1 MTRSRWLVRGLL
13 LFVLAFANLNDIR
26 PAQTAD
32 GEAPG
37 LWSPDVLPNALF
49 AWTVIKE
56 HDVDYDE
63 FVFPPTGAPSKF
75 PPEVGKAANAKL
87 DREAYFFRACGTSTA
102 TAPPTARRSL
112 GGPPAPGPNDHV
124 CSVFPPGMGILAL
137 PFFAPFVL
145 TGRDPLDLGL
155 LVHGGHVVAAIVE
168 ILATLV
174 LWSVL
179 RRFASPRWSLTLVL
193 LYFLATSVRTVASQA
208 LWQHSGVHLA
218 VASALWLVLREEA
231 VPLSRDFA
239 AGLLLGLGAVVRQT
253 TALVALGLH
262 GFRPSRLFAMLVG
275 AAIGVAPLLAYND
288 VAFGSALEQ
297 GYGIKTFATPIQTGL
312 YGLLASPSR
321 GLLVYTP
328 YLIFAFFALFRAW
341 RWPGEVA
348 GRLRGLSLAWLA
360 TLVLYAMYSEWW
372 GGRVFGSRF
381 LDDFAPILFVALGWG
396 TSVGMLGSR
405 IARGIFALMAA
416 WSFVLF
422 QAAAFLYDKSWDT
435 FPVNVNDDPSKL
447 FNWSDP
453 QWLAVLRLVPL
464 ADERA
469 IAGAALSALVLLLLV
484 RLELRAYRGTEL
496 ASKV

>member
-26 PAQTAD
+26 AGEERQG

-56 HDVDYDE
+56 HNVDYDE
-63 FVFPPTGAPSKF
+63 FTAPAGAT
-75 PPEVGKAANAKL
+75 AAGKL

-102 TAPPTARRSL
+102 TAPPKAKRSP

-145 TGRDPLDLGL
+145 MGWKALDLGL

-168 ILATLV
+168 ILATLL

-179 RRFASPRWSLTLVL
+179 RRFATPRWALALVL

-218 VASALWLVLREEA
+218 VASALWLVLKEEA
-231 VPLSRDFA
+231 LPLSREFA
-239 AGLLLGLGAVVRQT
+239 AGVVLGLGGVVRQT

-262 GFRPSRLFAMLVG
+262 GFRPARLLAMIAG
-275 AAIGVAPLLAYND
+275 AAVGIAPLLAYND
-288 VAFGSALEQ
+288 LAFGSPIEQ

-312 YGLLASPSR
+312 YGLLLSPSR
-321 GLLVYTP
+321 GLFIYTP
-328 YLIFAFFALFRAW
+328 YLLFAFLALFRAW
-341 RWPGEVA
+341 RWPGAVA
-348 GRLRGLSLAWLA
+348 GRFRGLSLVWIAV
-360 TLVLYAMYSEWW
+360 LVLYATYSEWW

-381 LDDFAPILFVALGWG
+381 LDDLAPVLFAALAWG

-405 IARGIFALMAA
+405 FARIVFGLMAA

-422 QAAAFLYDKSWDT
+422 QVAAFLYDKSWDT
-435 FPVNVNDDPSKL
+435 VPVNVNDDPSKL

-453 QWLAVLRLVPL
+453 QWLAVLRSVPS
-464 ADERA
+464 ADERV
-469 IAGAALSALVLLLLV
+469 IAGALLSALVLLLLV
-484 RLELRAYRGTEL
+484 RLELRAERGSEL
-496 ASKV
+496 ASQV

>member
-1 MTRSRWLVRGLL
+1 VTRSRWLVRGLL

-26 PAQTAD
+26 AGELTPG

-63 FVFPPTGAPSKF
+63 FTAPAGATTR
-75 PPEVGKAANAKL
+75 KL
-87 DREAYFFRACGTSTA
+87 DREAYFFRACGVSTA
-102 TAPPTARRSL
+102 TAPPTAKRSL

-137 PFFAPFVL
+137 PFFASFVL
-145 TGRDPLDLGL
+145 TGWDPLDLGL

-179 RRFASPRWSLTLVL
+179 RRFATARWSLTLVL

-218 VASALWLVLREEA
+218 VASALWLVLREDA
-231 VPLSRDFA
+231 VPLSRDLA
-239 AGLLLGLGAVVRQT
+239 AGVVLGLGAVVRQT
-253 TALVALGLH
+253 TALAALGLH
-262 GFRPSRLFAMLVG
+262 GFRPSRLLAMIVG
-275 AAIGVAPLLAYND
+275 VAIGVAPLLAYND
-288 VAFGSALEQ
+288 LAFGSPLEQ
-297 GYGIKTFATPIQTGL
+297 GYGVKTFATPIQTGL
-312 YGLLASPSR
+312 YGLLVSPSR
-321 GLLVYTP
+321 GLFVYTP
-328 YLIFAFFALFRAW
+328 YLLFAFLALFRAW

-348 GRLRGLSLAWLA
+348 GRLRGFSLAWIAALA
-360 TLVLYAMYSEWW
+360 LYATYSEWW

-381 LDDFAPILFVALGWG
+381 LDDFAPVLFAALAWG

-405 IARGIFALMAA
+405 FARVVFALLAA

-422 QAAAFLYDKSWDT
+422 QAAAFVYDKSWDT
-435 FPVNVNDDPSKL
+435 FPVNVNDDPSKI

-453 QWLAVLRLVPL
+453 QWLAVLRQVPL
-464 ADERA
+464 ADERV
-469 IAGAALSALVLLLLV
+469 IAGGVLSALVLLLLV
-484 RLELRAYRGTEL
+484 RLELRADRGSEL
-496 ASKV
+496 ASQV

>member
-1 MTRSRWLVRGLL
+1 MTRSRWLVRAML

-26 PAQTAD
+26 PEENPNK
-32 GEAPG
+32 EAPG

-56 HDVDYDE
+56 HNVDYDE
-63 FVFPPTGAPSKF
+63 FVYPPTGAAKLSP
-75 PPEVGKAANAKL
+75 AAGQAAAGKL
-87 DREAYFFRACGTSTA
+87 DREAYFFRACGVSTA
-102 TAPPTARRSL
+102 TGPPKTNRSI

-145 TGRDPLDLGL
+145 NGWAPLDLGL
-155 LVHGGHVVAAIVE
+155 LVHGGHVVAAFVE

-174 LWSVL
+174 LWSL
-179 RRFASPRWSLTLVL
+179 MRRFASPRWSLTLVL

-218 VASALWLVLREEA
+218 VASALWIVLREEA

-239 AGLLLGLGAVVRQT
+239 AGLVLGLGSIVRQT
-253 TALVALGLH
+253 TALVAIGLH
-262 GFRPSRLFAMLVG
+262 GFRPSRLLAMLAG

-288 VAFGSALEQ
+288 LAFGSALEQ
-297 GYGIKTFATPIQTGL
+297 GYGAKTFGTPIQTGL

-328 YLIFAFFALFRAW
+328 YVIFAFLALFKAW

-348 GRLRGLSLAWLA
+348 GRFRGLSLAWIA
-360 TLVLYAMYSEWW
+360 TLVLYSMYSEWW

-381 LDDFAPILFVALGWG
+381 LDDFAPVLFAALAWG
-396 TSVGMLGSR
+396 TSVGMLGSWFGR
-405 IARGIFALMAA
+405 VVFGLMAA

-453 QWLAVLRLVPL
+453 QWLAVLRLVPT

-469 IAGAALSALVLLLLV
+469 IAGATLSALVLILLV
-484 RLELRAYRGTEL
+484 RLELRAYRGSEL
-496 ASKV
+496 ASHV

>member
-1 MTRSRWLVRGLL
+1 MSRSRWLVRGLL

-26 PAQTAD
+26 SSNTSQV

-56 HDVDYDE
+56 HNVDYDE
-63 FVFPPTGAPSKF
+63 FTAPSA
-75 PPEVGKAANAKL
+75 GKTDKL
-87 DREAYFFRACGTSTA
+87 DREAYFFRACGVSTA
-102 TAPPTARRSL
+102 TEPPKAKRSV

-124 CSVFPPGMGILAL
+124 CSVFPPGMGVLAL

-145 TGRDPLDLGL
+145 TGSNPLDLGL

-168 ILATLV
+168 ILATLI
-174 LWSVL
+174 LWSLL
-179 RRFASPRWSLTLVL
+179 RRFATPRWALVLIL

-218 VASALWLVLREEA
+218 MASALWLTLREESI
-231 VPLSRDFA
+231 PLSRDLA
-239 AGLLLGLGAVVRQT
+239 AGVVLGLGGVVRQT
-253 TALVALGLH
+253 TAVVALGLH
-262 GFRPSRLFAMLVG
+262 GFRPTRIFWMIAGTV
-275 AAIGVAPLLAYND
+275 IGLAPLLAYND
-288 VAFGSALEQ
+288 LAFGSPFEQ
-297 GYGIKTFATPIQTGL
+297 GYGAKSFATPIQTGL
-312 YGLLASPSR
+312 YGLLLSPSR

-328 YLIFAFFALFRAW
+328 YVIFGFFALLRAW

-348 GRLRGLSLAWLA
+348 GRLRGLSLVWLA
-360 TLVLYAMYSEWW
+360 ALVVYATYSEWW

-381 LDDFAPILFVALGWG
+381 LDDFAPILFVAIGWG

-405 IARGIFALMAA
+405 FARIVFGLMAA

-422 QAAAFLYDKSWDT
+422 QAAAFLYEKTWDT
-435 FPVNVNDDPSKL
+435 VPVNVNDDPSKL

-453 QWLAVLRLVPL
+453 QWLAVLRMIPS
-464 ADERA
+464 ADERV
-469 IAGAALSALVLLLLV
+469 IAGAALSALVLALFV
-484 RLELRAYRGTEL
+484 RLELRASRGSEL
-496 ASKV
+496 ASQV

>member
-1 MTRSRWLVRGLL
+1 VTRSRWLVRGLL

-26 PAQTAD
+26 PEETPG

-49 AWTVIKE
+49 SWTVIKE

-63 FVFPPTGAPSKF
+63 FTVPTGAST
-75 PPEVGKAANAKL
+75 AKL
-87 DREAYFFRACGTSTA
+87 DREAYFFRACGPSTA
-102 TAPPTARRSL
+102 TAPPTAKRSL

-145 TGRDPLDLGL
+145 TGWDPLDLGL

-168 ILATLV
+168 ILATLL

-179 RRFASPRWSLTLVL
+179 RRFATPRWSLTLVL

-231 VPLSRDFA
+231 VPLSRDLA
-239 AGLLLGLGAVVRQT
+239 AGVVLGLGSVVRQT
-253 TALVALGLH
+253 TAVVAVGLH
-262 GFRPSRLFAMLVG
+262 GFRPTRLLAMLFG
-275 AAIGVAPLLAYND
+275 AAIGIAPLLAYND
-288 VAFGSALEQ
+288 LAFGSPLEQ
-297 GYGIKTFATPIQTGL
+297 GYGVKTFATPIQTGL

-328 YLIFAFFALFRAW
+328 YVIFAFFALLRAW

-348 GRLRGLSLAWLA
+348 GRLRGLSLAWIVA
-360 TLVLYAMYSEWW
+360 LVLYAMYSEWW

-381 LDDFAPILFVALGWG
+381 LDDFAPVLFAALAWG

-405 IARGIFALMAA
+405 FARVVFGLMAA

-422 QAAAFLYDKSWDT
+422 QAAAFLYDKVWDT
-435 FPVNVNDDPSKL
+435 FPVNVNDDPTKL

-453 QWLAVLRLVPL
+453 QWLAVLRLVPS
-464 ADERA
+464 ADERV
-469 IAGAALSALVLLLLV
+469 IAGAVLSALVLVLLL
-484 RLELRAYRGTEL
+484 RLELRAYRGSEL
-496 ASKV
+496 ASQV

>member
-1 MTRSRWLVRGLL
+1 LVRGLL

-26 PAQTAD
+26 PGELPPG

-49 AWTVIKE
+49 AWTVINE

-63 FVFPPTGAPSKF
+63 FTAPAGATTR
-75 PPEVGKAANAKL
+75 KL
-87 DREAYFFRACGTSTA
+87 DREAYFFRACGVSTA
-102 TAPPTARRSL
+102 TAPPTAKRSL

-124 CSVFPPGMGILAL
+124 CSVFPPGMGMLAL
-137 PFFAPFVL
+137 PFFAPFVI
-145 TGRDPLDLGL
+145 TGWDPLDLGL

-168 ILATLV
+168 IFATLV

-218 VASALWLVLREEA
+218 VVSALSLVLREEA
-231 VPLSRDFA
+231 VPLSRDLA
-239 AGLLLGLGAVVRQT
+239 AGVVLGLGAVVRQT
-253 TALVALGLH
+253 TALAALGLH
-262 GFRPSRLFAMLVG
+262 GFRPSRLLTMILG

-288 VAFGSALEQ
+288 LAFGSPLEQ
-297 GYGIKTFATPIQTGL
+297 GYGVKTFATPIQTGL
-312 YGLLASPSR
+312 YGLLLSPSR
-321 GLLVYTP
+321 GLFVYTP
-328 YLIFAFFALFRAW
+328 YLLFALLALFRAW

-348 GRLRGLSLAWLA
+348 GRLRGFSLAWIA
-360 TLVLYAMYSEWW
+360 ALVLYATYSEWW

-381 LDDFAPILFVALGWG
+381 LDDFAPVLFAAMAWG

-405 IARGIFALMAA
+405 FARVLFGLMAA

-422 QAAAFLYDKSWDT
+422 QTAAFVYDKSWDT
-435 FPVNVNDDPSKL
+435 FPVNVNDDPSKI

-453 QWLAVLRLVPL
+453 QWLAVLRQVPL
-464 ADERA
+464 ADERV
-469 IAGAALSALVLLLLV
+469 IAGAVLSALVLLLLV
-484 RLELRAYRGTEL
+484 RLELHADRGSEL

>member
-1 MTRSRWLVRGLL
+1 
-13 LFVLAFANLNDIR
+13 
-26 PAQTAD
+26 
-32 GEAPG
+32 
-37 LWSPDVLPNALF
+37 VLPNALF

-56 HDVDYDE
+56 HDFDYDE
-63 FVFPPTGAPSKF
+63 FTVATGPTA
-75 PPEVGKAANAKL
+75 AKL
-87 DREAYFFRACGTSTA
+87 DREAYFFRACGVSTA
-102 TAPPTARRSL
+102 TAPPTAKRSV

-145 TGRDPLDLGL
+145 TGWNPLDLGL
-155 LVHGGHVVAAIVE
+155 LVHGGHVVAAVVE
-168 ILATLV
+168 ILATLL
-174 LWSVL
+174 LWSVM
-179 RRFASPRWSLTLVL
+179 RRFASPRWSLVLVL

-218 VASALWLVLREEA
+218 VASALALVLREEA

-253 TALVALGLH
+253 TAVVAVGLH
-262 GFRPSRLFAMLVG
+262 GFRPTRLFAMLLG
-275 AAIGVAPLLAYND
+275 ALIGVAPLLAYND
-288 VAFGSALEQ
+288 LAFGSALEQ
-297 GYGIKTFATPIQTGL
+297 GYGTKTFATPIQTGL

-321 GLLVYTP
+321 GLFVYTP
-328 YLIFAFFALFRAW
+328 DLIFAFTALLRAW

-348 GRLRGLSLAWLA
+348 GRLRGLSLAWIAAL
-360 TLVLYAMYSEWW
+360 LLYATYSEWW

-381 LDDFAPILFVALGWG
+381 LDDFVPILFVAIAWG

-405 IARGIFALMAA
+405 FARVVFALLAA

-422 QAAAFLYDKSWDT
+422 QAAAFLYDKAWDT
-435 FPVNVNDDPSKL
+435 LPVNVNDDPSKL

-453 QWLAVLRLVPL
+453 QWLAVLRLVPT

-469 IAGAALSALVLLLLV
+469 IAGAALSALVLVLLV
-484 RLELRAYRGTEL
+484 RLELRAARGSEI
-496 ASKV
+496 ASTV

>member
-1 MTRSRWLVRGLL
+1 MTTSRWLVRALL

-26 PAQTAD
+26 AGAQTQG

-63 FVFPPTGAPSKF
+63 FTAPAGATTG
-75 PPEVGKAANAKL
+75 KL
-87 DREAYFFRACGTSTA
+87 DREAYFFRACGVSTA
-102 TAPPTARRSL
+102 TAPPTAKRSL

-145 TGRDPLDLGL
+145 TGWDALDLGL

-179 RRFASPRWSLTLVL
+179 RRFATPRWSLAFVL

-218 VASALWLVLREEA
+218 MASALWLVLREEA

-239 AGLLLGLGAVVRQT
+239 AGLVLGLGAVVRQT
-253 TALVALGLH
+253 MALAALGLH
-262 GFRPSRLFAMLVG
+262 GFRPTRLITMIVG
-275 AAIGVAPLLAYND
+275 AAIGIAPLLAYND
-288 VAFGSALEQ
+288 LAFGSPVEQ

-312 YGLLASPSR
+312 YGLLLSPSR
-321 GLLVYTP
+321 GLFIYTP
-328 YLIFAFFALFRAW
+328 YVVFAFLALLRAW

-348 GRLRGLSLAWLA
+348 GRLRGLSLAWVGA
-360 TLVLYAMYSEWW
+360 LVLYATYSEWW

-381 LDDFAPILFVALGWG
+381 LDDFAPVLFAAMAWG
-396 TSVGMLGSR
+396 TSVGMLRSR
-405 IARGIFALMAA
+405 FARLVFALMAA

-422 QAAAFLYDKSWDT
+422 QAAAFLYDKGWDT
-435 FPVNVNDDPSKL
+435 LPVNVNDDPSKL

-453 QWLAVLRLVPL
+453 QWLAVLRLVPS
-464 ADERA
+464 ADERV
-469 IAGAALSALVLLLLV
+469 IAGALLSALVLLLLV
-484 RLELRAYRGTEL
+484 RLELRADRGSEL
-496 ASKV
+496 ASQV

>member
-26 PAQTAD
+26 AGEATRG

-63 FVFPPTGAPSKF
+63 FTGTTT
-75 PPEVGKAANAKL
+75 GKL
-87 DREAYFFRACGTSTA
+87 DREAYFFRACGVSTA

-145 TGRDPLDLGL
+145 TGWNALDLGL
-155 LVHGGHVVAAIVE
+155 LVRGGHVVAAIVE

-174 LWSVL
+174 LWSLL
-179 RRFASPRWSLTLVL
+179 RRFATPRWSLVLVL

-208 LWQHSGVHLA
+208 LWQHSGVHLG

-231 VPLSRDFA
+231 IPLSRDFA
-239 AGLLLGLGAVVRQT
+239 AGIVLGLGGVIRQT
-253 TALVALGLH
+253 AALVALGLH
-262 GFRPSRLFAMLVG
+262 GFRPRRILAMLVG
-275 AAIGVAPLLAYND
+275 AAVGLAPLLGYND
-288 VAFGSALEQ
+288 LAFGSPLEQ
-297 GYGIKTFATPIQTGL
+297 GYGVKSFATPIQTGL
-312 YGLLASPSR
+312 YGLLLSPSR
-321 GLLVYTP
+321 GLFVYTP
-328 YLIFAFFALFRAW
+328 YLVFALLALLRAW

-348 GRLRGLSLAWLA
+348 GRLRGLSLVWIA
-360 TLVLYAMYSEWW
+360 TLALYATYSEWW

-381 LDDFAPILFVALGWG
+381 LDDLAPVLFVAIAWG
-396 TSVGMLGSR
+396 TSVGMLRSR
-405 IARGIFALMAA
+405 FARVVFGLMAA
-416 WSFVLF
+416 WSFVIF
-422 QAAAFLYDKSWDT
+422 QVAAFLYDKGWDT
-435 FPVNVNDDPSKL
+435 LPVNVNDDPSKL

-453 QWLAVLRLVPL
+453 QWLAVLRLVPT
-464 ADERA
+464 ADERV
-469 IAGAALSALVLLLLV
+469 IAGVLLSALVLLLLV
-484 RLELRAYRGTEL
+484 RLELRADRGSEL
-496 ASKV
+496 ASQV

>member
-1 MTRSRWLVRGLL
+1 MSRSRWLVRGLL

-26 PAQTAD
+26 PEQTVG

-49 AWTVIKE
+49 TWTVIKE

-63 FVFPPTGAPSKF
+63 FTVPSGAT
-75 PPEVGKAANAKL
+75 AAKL
-87 DREAYFFRACGTSTA
+87 DREAYFFRACGVSTA
-102 TAPPTARRSL
+102 TAAPSAKRSI

-124 CSVFPPGMGILAL
+124 CSVFPPGMGLLAL

-145 TGRDPLDLGL
+145 TGWDPLDLGL

-168 ILATLV
+168 ILATLL

-179 RRFASPRWSLTLVL
+179 RRFATPRWSLTLIL

-231 VPLSRDFA
+231 VPLSRDLA
-239 AGLLLGLGAVVRQT
+239 AGLMLGLGSVVRQT
-253 TALVALGLH
+253 TAVVAIGLH
-262 GFRPSRLFAMLVG
+262 GFRPSRLLAVLLG

-288 VAFGSALEQ
+288 LAFGSPFEQ
-297 GYGIKTFATPIQTGL
+297 GYGAKAFGTPIQTGL

-321 GLLVYTP
+321 GLFVYTP
-328 YLIFAFFALFRAW
+328 YLVFVFIALLRAW
-341 RWPGEVA
+341 RWPGQVA
-348 GRLRGLSLAWLA
+348 GRLRGLSLAWIA
-360 TLVLYAMYSEWW
+360 ALVLYAMYSEWW

-381 LDDFAPILFVALGWG
+381 LDDFAPILFAALAWG
-396 TSVGMLGSR
+396 TSVGMLRSR
-405 IARGIFALMAA
+405 LARLVFGLMAM

-422 QAAAFLYDKSWDT
+422 QAAAFVYDKSWDT
-435 FPVNVNDDPSKL
+435 VPVNVNDDPSKL

-453 QWLAVLRLVPL
+453 QWLAVLRLVPG
-464 ADERA
+464 ADERV
-469 IAGAALSALVLLLLV
+469 IAGAALSVLVLLLLV
-484 RLELRAYRGTEL
+484 RLELRADRGSGL
-496 ASKV
+496 ASQV

>member
-1 MTRSRWLVRGLL
+1 VTRSRWLVRGLL

-26 PAQTAD
+26 PEQKPG

-63 FVFPPTGAPSKF
+63 FTAPAGA
-75 PPEVGKAANAKL
+75 AAQGKL
-87 DREAYFFRACGTSTA
+87 DREAYFFRACGPSTA
-102 TAPPTARRSL
+102 SEPPKARRSV

-145 TGRDPLDLGL
+145 TGWNALDLGL

-174 LWSVL
+174 LWSVM
-179 RRFASPRWSLTLVL
+179 RRFASARWSLVLVL

-218 VASALWLVLREEA
+218 VASALWLTLKEDA
-231 VPLSRDFA
+231 LPLSRDFA
-239 AGLLLGLGAVVRQT
+239 AGVVLGLGGVVRQT

-262 GFRPSRLFAMLVG
+262 GFRPSRLVVMIAG
-275 AAIGVAPLLAYND
+275 AAIGIAPLLAYND
-288 VAFGSALEQ
+288 FAFGSPIEQ
-297 GYGIKTFATPIQTGL
+297 GYGVKTFGTPIQTGL
-312 YGLLASPSR
+312 YGLLLSPSR
-321 GLLVYTP
+321 GLFVYTP
-328 YLIFAFFALFRAW
+328 YVIFGFLALLRAW
-341 RWPGEVA
+341 RWPGSVA
-348 GRLRGLSLAWLA
+348 GRFRGLFLVWVAA
-360 TLVLYAMYSEWW
+360 LVLYASYSEWW

-381 LDDFAPILFVALGWG
+381 LDDLAPILFAATGWG
-396 TSVGMLGSR
+396 TSVGLLSSR
-405 IARGIFALMAA
+405 FARIVFGLMAA

-435 FPVNVNDDPSKL
+435 VPVNVNDDPSKL
-447 FNWSDP
+447 FNWADP
-453 QWLAVLRLVPL
+453 QWLAVLRSVPS

-469 IAGAALSALVLLLLV
+469 MAGALLTALVLLLLV
-484 RLELRAYRGTEL
+484 RLELRADRGSEL
-496 ASKV
+496 ASQV

>member
-1 MTRSRWLVRGLL
+1 
-13 LFVLAFANLNDIR
+13 VLAFANLNDIR
-26 PAQTAD
+26 SGEISPG

-63 FVFPPTGAPSKF
+63 FTAPS
-75 PPEVGKAANAKL
+75 GTASTTKL
-87 DREAYFFRACGTSTA
+87 DREAYFFRACGASTA
-102 TAPPTARRSL
+102 TAPPAARRSV

-137 PFFAPFVL
+137 PFFAPLVL
-145 TGRDPLDLGL
+145 AGWNALDLGL
-155 LVHGGHVVAAIVE
+155 LVHGGHVVAAVVE
-168 ILATLV
+168 IFATLI
-174 LWSVL
+174 LWSIL
-179 RRFASPRWSLTLVL
+179 RRFATPRWSLTLVL

-231 VPLSRDFA
+231 VPLSRDLA
-239 AGLLLGLGAVVRQT
+239 AGVLLGLGAVVRQT
-253 TALVALGLH
+253 AALVTLGLH
-262 GFRPSRLFAMLVG
+262 GFRPTRLVAMIFG
-275 AAIGVAPLLAYND
+275 AAIGLAPLLAYND
-288 VAFGSALEQ
+288 LAFGSPLEQ
-297 GYGIKTFATPIQTGL
+297 GYGIKTFGTPIQTGL
-312 YGLLASPSR
+312 YGLLFSPSR
-321 GLLVYTP
+321 GLFVYTP
-328 YLIFAFFALFRAW
+328 YLVFALIALLRAW

-348 GRLRGLSLAWLA
+348 GRFRGLFLVWLA
-360 TLVLYAMYSEWW
+360 TLVLYATYSEWW

-381 LDDFAPILFVALGWG
+381 LDDLAPVLFAALGWG

-405 IARGIFALMAA
+405 FARALFAIAAA

-422 QAAAFLYDKSWDT
+422 QAAAFVYDKSWDT

-447 FNWSDP
+447 FNWNDP
-453 QWLAVLRLVPL
+453 QWLAVLRQVPL

-469 IAGAALSALVLLLLV
+469 IAGAALSALVLVLLL
-484 RLELRAYRGTEL
+484 RLELRAYRGSEL
-496 ASKV
+496 ASQV

>member
-1 MTRSRWLVRGLL
+1 MTRSRWLVRALL

-26 PAQTAD
+26 TERTP
-32 GEAPG
+32 GEEAPG

-49 AWTVIKE
+49 AWTVINE

-63 FVFPPTGAPSKF
+63 FTVASGATG
-75 PPEVGKAANAKL
+75 AKL
-87 DREAYFFRACGTSTA
+87 DREAYFFRACGVSTA
-102 TAPPTARRSL
+102 TSPPTAKRSL

-145 TGRDPLDLGL
+145 TGWNPLDLGL

-179 RRFASPRWSLTLVL
+179 RRFGTARWSLILVL

-231 VPLSRDFA
+231 VPLSRDLA
-239 AGLLLGLGAVVRQT
+239 AGLVLGLGSVVRQT

-262 GFRPSRLFAMLVG
+262 GFRPTRLLAVLLG

-288 VAFGSALEQ
+288 LAFGSPLEQ

-328 YLIFAFFALFRAW
+328 YVIFALLALLKAW

-348 GRLRGLSLAWLA
+348 GRLRGLSLAWVVAL
-360 TLVLYAMYSEWW
+360 LLYAMYSEWW

-381 LDDFAPILFVALGWG
+381 LDDFAPVLFVALAWG

-405 IARGIFALMAA
+405 LARVVFGLMAA

-435 FPVNVNDDPSKL
+435 LPVNVNDDPSKL
-447 FNWSDP
+447 FNWADP
-453 QWLAVLRLVPL
+453 QWLAVLRLVPT
-464 ADERA
+464 ADERV
-469 IAGAALSALVLLLLV
+469 IAGAALSALVLILLV
-484 RLELRAYRGTEL
+484 RLELRADRGV
-496 ASKV
+496 S

>member
-1 MTRSRWLVRGLL
+1 VTRSRWFVRGLL

-26 PAQTAD
+26 PEQTPG

-49 AWTVIKE
+49 AWTVIRE

-63 FVFPPTGAPSKF
+63 FTVATGAS
-75 PPEVGKAANAKL
+75 GAKL
-87 DREAYFFRACGTSTA
+87 DREAYFFRACGISTA
-102 TAPPTARRSL
+102 TAPPTAKRSV

-124 CSVFPPGMGILAL
+124 CSVFPPGMGLLAL

-145 TGRDPLDLGL
+145 AGWAPLDLGL

-179 RRFASPRWSLTLVL
+179 RRFATPRWSLTFVL

-231 VPLSRDFA
+231 VPLSRDLA
-239 AGLLLGLGAVVRQT
+239 AGLMLGLGAVVRQT
-253 TALVALGLH
+253 TALVAVGLH
-262 GFRPSRLFAMLVG
+262 GFRPTRLLAMLAGV
-275 AAIGVAPLLAYND
+275 AIGIAPLLAYND
-288 VAFGSALEQ
+288 LAFGSPLEQ
-297 GYGIKTFATPIQTGL
+297 GYGTKTFATPIQTGL

-328 YLIFAFFALFRAW
+328 YVVFAFFALLKAW

-348 GRLRGLSLAWLA
+348 GRLRGLSVAWLA
-360 TLVLYAMYSEWW
+360 TLVLYATYSEWW

-381 LDDFAPILFVALGWG
+381 LDDFAPVLFAALAWG
-396 TSVGMLGSR
+396 TSVGMLRSR
-405 IARGIFALMAA
+405 LARIVFALMAA

-422 QAAAFLYDKSWDT
+422 QVAAFLYDKSWDT
-435 FPVNVNDDPSKL
+435 LPVNVNDDPAKL

-453 QWLAVLRLVPL
+453 QWLAVLRQVPF
-464 ADERA
+464 ADERV
-469 IAGAALSALVLLLLV
+469 IAAAVLSALVLLLLV
-484 RLELRAYRGTEL
+484 RLELRAYRGSEL
-496 ASKV
+496 ASQV

>member
-1 MTRSRWLVRGLL
+1 VSRSRWLVRGLL

-26 PAQTAD
+26 PEETA
-32 GEAPG
+32 GEEAPG

-56 HDVDYDE
+56 RDLDYDE
-63 FVFPPTGAPSKF
+63 FTVATGA
-75 PPEVGKAANAKL
+75 GAAKL
-87 DREAYFFRACGTSTA
+87 DREAYFFRACGVSTA
-102 TAPPTARRSL
+102 TAPPTAKRSI

-145 TGRDPLDLGL
+145 TGWDPLDLGL

-168 ILATLV
+168 ILATLI

-179 RRFASPRWSLTLVL
+179 RRFATPRWSLALIL

-208 LWQHSGVHLA
+208 LWQHSGAHLA
-218 VASALWLVLREEA
+218 VASALWLVLREEG
-231 VPLSRDFA
+231 VPLSRDLA
-239 AGLLLGLGAVVRQT
+239 AGLMLGLGSVVRQT
-253 TALVALGLH
+253 TGVVAVGLH
-262 GFRPSRLFAMLVG
+262 GFRPSRLLAMLLG

-288 VAFGSALEQ
+288 LAFGSPLEQ
-297 GYGIKTFATPIQTGL
+297 GYGAKTFATPIQTGL

-328 YLIFAFFALFRAW
+328 YVLFAFLALLRAW

-348 GRLRGLSLAWLA
+348 SRLRGLSLAWLA
-360 TLVLYAMYSEWW
+360 ALVLYSMYSEWW

-381 LDDFAPILFVALGWG
+381 LDDFAPILFAALAWG

-405 IARGIFALMAA
+405 LARVVFTLMAA

-435 FPVNVNDDPSKL
+435 LPVNVNDDPSKL

-453 QWLAVLRLVPL
+453 QWVAVLRLVPM
-464 ADERA
+464 ADERV
-469 IAGAALSALVLLLLV
+469 IAGAVLSVLVLLLLV
-484 RLELRAYRGTEL
+484 RLELRADRGSGL
-496 ASKV
+496 ASQV

>member
-26 PAQTAD
+26 PGELPPGA
-32 GEAPG
+32 EAPG

-56 HDVDYDE
+56 RDVDYDE
-63 FVFPPTGAPSKF
+63 FTVPTGATAS
-75 PPEVGKAANAKL
+75 KL
-87 DREAYFFRACGTSTA
+87 DREAYFFRACGVSTA
-102 TAPPTARRSL
+102 TVPPKAKRSL
-112 GGPPAPGPNDHV
+112 GGPPAAGPNDHV
-124 CSVFPPGMGILAL
+124 CSVFPPGMGVLAL

-145 TGRDPLDLGL
+145 TGWDPLDLGL

-174 LWSVL
+174 LWSLL
-179 RRFASPRWSLTLVL
+179 RRFATPRWSLTLVL

-218 VASALWLVLREEA
+218 VTSALWLVLREDA
-231 VPLSRDFA
+231 VPLSRELA
-239 AGLLLGLGAVVRQT
+239 AGVVLGLGAVVRQT
-253 TALVALGLH
+253 TALVAIGLH
-262 GFRPSRLFAMLVG
+262 GFRPARLLTMVVG
-275 AAIGVAPLLAYND
+275 VAIGVAPLLAYND
-288 VAFGSALEQ
+288 LAFGSPLEQ
-297 GYGIKTFATPIQTGL
+297 GYGVKTFATPIQTGL

-328 YLIFAFFALFRAW
+328 YVIFAFVALLRAW

-348 GRLRGLSLAWLA
+348 GRLRGLSLAWIAALA
-360 TLVLYAMYSEWW
+360 LYAMYSEWW

-381 LDDFAPILFVALGWG
+381 LDDFAPILFVALAWG
-396 TSVGMLGSR
+396 TSVGMLASR
-405 IARGIFALMAA
+405 FARVLFGLMAA
-416 WSFVLF
+416 WSFVIF

-453 QWLAVLRLVPL
+453 QWLAVLRLVPS

-469 IAGAALSALVLLLLV
+469 IVGAALSALVLLLLV
-484 RLELRAYRGTEL
+484 RLELRAYRGSEL
-496 ASKV
+496 ASRV

>member
-1 MTRSRWLVRGLL
+1 VTRSRWLVRGLL

-26 PAQTAD
+26 PEQTSD

-56 HDVDYDE
+56 HDLDYDE
-63 FVFPPTGAPSKF
+63 FTVAKGATT
-75 PPEVGKAANAKL
+75 AKL
-87 DREAYFFRACGTSTA
+87 DREAYFFRACGVSTA
-102 TAPPTARRSL
+102 TAPPTAKRSV

-145 TGRDPLDLGL
+145 TGWEPLDLGL

-168 ILATLV
+168 ILAALV

-179 RRFASPRWSLTLVL
+179 RRFATPRWSLTLVL

-239 AGLLLGLGAVVRQT
+239 AGLVLGLGAVVRQT
-253 TALVALGLH
+253 TALVAVGLH
-262 GFRPSRLFAMLVG
+262 GFRPTRLLAMLVG
-275 AAIGVAPLLAYND
+275 AAIGIAPLLAYNEL
-288 VAFGSALEQ
+288 AFGSPLEQ
-297 GYGIKTFATPIQTGL
+297 GYGVKAFAMPIQTGL
-312 YGLLASPSR
+312 YGLIASPSR

-328 YLIFAFFALFRAW
+328 YVIFAFFALFRAW

-348 GRLRGLSLAWLA
+348 GRLRALSLAWIA
-360 TLVLYAMYSEWW
+360 ALVLYAMYSEWW

-381 LDDFAPILFVALGWG
+381 LDDFAPILFAATAWG

-405 IARGIFALMAA
+405 FARVVFGLMAA
-416 WSFVLF
+416 WSLVLF

-453 QWLAVLRLVPL
+453 QWLAVLRLVPT
-464 ADERA
+464 ADERV
-469 IAGAALSALVLLLLV
+469 IAGAALSALVLVLLV
-484 RLELRAYRGTEL
+484 RLELRAYRGSEL
-496 ASKV
+496 ASQV

>member
-13 LFVLAFANLNDIR
+13 LFVLAFANLNDVR
-26 PAQTAD
+26 GGELPPG

-49 AWTVIKE
+49 AWTVINE

-63 FVFPPTGAPSKF
+63 FTGIAVSPAGIALKE
-75 PPEVGKAANAKL
+75 PRL
-87 DREAYFFRACGTSTA
+87 DREAYFFRACGVSTA
-102 TAPPTARRSL
+102 TAPPTAKRSV

-124 CSVFPPGMGILAL
+124 CSVFPPGMGLLAL

-145 TGRDPLDLGL
+145 NGWDPFDLGL
-155 LVHGGHVVAAIVE
+155 LIHGGHVVAAIVE
-168 ILATLV
+168 ILATLI

-179 RRFASPRWSLTLVL
+179 RRFASPRWALTLVL

-218 VASALWLVLREEA
+218 MASALWLVLREEA
-231 VPLSRDFA
+231 VPLSRDLA
-239 AGLLLGLGAVVRQT
+239 AGVVLGLGAVVRQT
-253 TALVALGLH
+253 TAVAVLGLH
-262 GFRPSRLFAMLVG
+262 GFRPTRLLAMIVG
-275 AAIGVAPLLAYND
+275 AAIGIAPLLAYND
-288 VAFGSALEQ
+288 LAFGSPLEQ
-297 GYGIKTFATPIQTGL
+297 GYGSKTFATPIQTGL

-321 GLLVYTP
+321 GLFVYTP
-328 YLIFAFFALFRAW
+328 YVIFAFLALLRAW

-348 GRLRGLSLAWLA
+348 GRLRGFSLAWVA
-360 TLVLYAMYSEWW
+360 ALVLYATYSEWW

-381 LDDFAPILFVALGWG
+381 LDDFAPVLFAAIGWG

-405 IARGIFALMAA
+405 LARVVFGLMAA

-453 QWLAVLRLVPL
+453 QWLAVLRQVPAA
-464 ADERA
+464 ADERV
-469 IAGAALSALVLLLLV
+469 IAGAALSAVALLLLV
-484 RLELRAYRGTEL
+484 RLELRADRGV
-496 ASKV
+496 S